1 MLKRSIVAFILICS
15 SLLFSQL
22 TVAQARVK
30 TENKS
35 NPPFRLLTSGKKITV
50 QAKQNIQSVIVWTAS
65 GHRVIEQKEINLTT
79 FSFDITINAKIFF
92 VRVDM
97 ADGSMYTKRIGL
109 Q

>member
-1 MLKRSIVAFILICS
+1 MLKRGAVAFIFMCCN
-15 SLLFSQL
+15 LLYLQPI
-22 TVAQARVK
+22 VAQAEIK

-35 NPPFRLLTSGKKITV
+35 NPPFRLITSGKKITV

-65 GHRVIEQKEINLTT
+65 GHRVIEQKDINSTSY
-79 FSFDITINAKIFF
+79 SFDITINAKIFF

-97 ADGSMYTKRIGL
+97 ADGTMSTKRIGL

>member
-1 MLKRSIVAFILICS
+1 MLKRGTVAFIFICC

-22 TVAQARVK
+22 TVAQAGVK

-35 NPPFRLLTSGKKITV
+35 NPPFRVLTSGKKITI
-50 QAKQNIQSVIVWTAS
+50 QAKQNIQSVMVWTSA
-65 GHRVIEQKEINLTT
+65 GHRLIEEKEINATAY
-79 FSFDITINAKIFF
+79 SFNITINEKIFY

-97 ADGSMYTKRIGL
+97 ADGKMYTKKIGV

>member
-1 MLKRSIVAFILICS
+1 MLKRGTALIIFICC

-22 TVAQARVK
+22 TIAQAGVK

-35 NPPFRLLTSGKKITV
+35 APPFKLLTSGKKITV

-65 GHRVIEQKEINLTT
+65 GHRVIEQKDINSTT
-79 FSFDITINAKIFF
+79 YSFDITINAKVFF

-97 ADGSMYTKRIGL
+97 ADGSMSTKRIGL

>member
-15 SLLFSQL
+15 NLLFSQL
-22 TVAQARVK
+22 TVAQAGVK

-65 GHRVIEQKEINLTT
+65 GHRVIEQKDINSTA

-97 ADGSMYTKRIGL
+97 ADGTMHTKRIGL

>member
-1 MLKRSIVAFILICS
+1 MLKRGTVAFIFICC

-22 TVAQARVK
+22 TVAQAGVK

-35 NPPFRLLTSGKKITV
+35 NPPFRLLTSGKKITI

-65 GHRVIEQKEINLTT
+65 GHRVIEQKDINSTSY
-79 FSFDITINAKIFF
+79 SFDITINAKLFF

-97 ADGSMYTKRIGL
+97 ADGTMYTKKMGL